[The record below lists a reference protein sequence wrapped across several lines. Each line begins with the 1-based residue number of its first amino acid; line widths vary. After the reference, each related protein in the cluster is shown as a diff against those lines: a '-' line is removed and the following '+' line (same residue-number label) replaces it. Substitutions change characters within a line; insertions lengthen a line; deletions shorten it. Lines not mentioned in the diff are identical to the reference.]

1 MVMRSSSARGI
12 LKHLKRITRQS
23 DSAGREE
30 WRMPRATQYAGGLSH
45 RLPSGKGV
53 SCRDRGSGRGK
64 IFIEE
69 LPESVVRQHLVALEV
84 VRVPGHRVA
93 PRCLPQG
100 GEVGVGNSVQPH
112 IFVVEG
118 RIVDADFR

>member
-1 MVMRSSSARGI
+1 
-12 LKHLKRITRQS
+12 
-23 DSAGREE
+23 
-30 WRMPRATQYAGGLSH
+30 MPRATQYAGGLSH

-118 RIVDADFR
+118 RIVDADFRWRDPARHPPRLGDAPHQARDKAPILA